1 MSDIHKVKTRF
12 APSPTG
18 FLHLG
23 GARTAIFSWAF
34 AKHNNGTFVL
44 RIEDTDLERSTPEAV
59 QAILDGMEWLGI
71 DYDEGPYYQ
80 TKRFDRYKEVIEEL
94 IKKGLAYYCY
104 STPEEVEKMREEARA
119 KGLKPKYDGT
129 WRPEE
134 GKALPPVPEGIEPVV
149 RFKNPLTGSVSWSDM
164 FKGEISISNDEL
176 DDLII
181 ARKDGTPTYNFC
193 VVVDDYDVGITHVIR
208 GDDHV
213 NNTPRQINI
222 LKAMGAQVPEY
233 GHVPMILDQDG
244 KKLSKRYNA
253 VSVME
258 YKKLGYLPEAL
269 FNYLVRLG
277 WSHGDDEIFSKQNVI
292 DWFDIN
298 HLSKSASQWDVAK
311 LNWVNG
317 QYIKNTPTSEL
328 VDLVKPFIEEM
339 GGNINQSN
347 IDAVI
352 ELNKDRAQTL
362 VELAQACLLF
372 CKSEYSI
379 PDDLRQKHLDE
390 KSISNVRSFLNS
402 ASELS
407 DEEWTAEFLG
417 QLIKSKLE
425 ELQIKMPALG
435 IPIRVMLFGQKQTPA
450 LEQVLAILGK
460 NEVLKRLN
468 NYL

>member
-1 MSDIHKVKTRF
+1 MSEGQIIKTRF

-34 AKHNNGTFVL
+34 AKHNNGKFVL

-59 QAILDGMEWLGI
+59 QAILDGMDWLGI

-80 TKRFDRYKEVIEEL
+80 TKRFDRYKEVVQDL
-94 IKKGLAYYCY
+94 INSGHAYYCY

-134 GKALPPVPEGIEPVV
+134 GKTLPPKPEGIEPVV
-149 RFKNPLTGSVSWSDM
+149 RFKNPLTGHVVWKDM
-164 FKGEISISNDEL
+164 FKGEISISNEEL

-193 VVVDDYDVGITHVIR
+193 VVVDDYDMGITHVIR

-222 LKAMGAQVPEY
+222 LKAMGALIPEY

-277 WSHGDDEIFSKQNVI
+277 WSHGDDEIFSKQDVI
-292 DWFDIN
+292 NWFDID
-298 HLSKSASQWDVAK
+298 HLSKSASQWDIAK
-311 LNWVNG
+311 LNWVNS
-317 QYIKNTPTSEL
+317 QYIKKTPTEDL
-328 VDLVKPFIEEM
+328 VSMVKPFIEEL
-339 GGNINQSN
+339 GGSIDISNINE
-347 IDAVI
+347 II
-352 ELNKDRAQTL
+352 ELNKDRSQTL
-362 VELAQACLLF
+362 VELAKESLLF
-372 CKSEYSI
+372 CKQDYSI
-379 PDDLRQKHLDE
+379 ADDLREKHMDE
-390 KSISNVRSFLNS
+390 KSIANVRSFVESAKQINDSDWNS
-402 ASELS
+402 DNLAK
-407 DEEWTAEFLG
+407 
-417 QLIKSKLE
+417 LIKQKLD

-435 IPIRVMLFGQKQTPA
+435 IPMRVMLFGQKHTPA
-450 LEQVLAILGK
+450 LELVLSILGK
-460 NEVLKRLN
+460 NEVLNRLN
-468 NYL
+468 KYI